1 MQIYKTQ
8 SPIASRSNWLLSIV
22 VLILVTFGVM
32 ALLQGL
38 AIVLVPVIFS
48 VSLDELVAILTGVS
62 SHPQARLAFLFVQG
76 LAGGFTFFVAGLL
89 YAKLID
95 RADFQWKQHVAT
107 TEFKSVVLMILILIA
122 GIIFNSVLIDWNA
135 DFVFPESLSQIE
147 QFLREKEDQLMV
159 LTKFLTDFDSIT
171 EVLAGI
177 LVIGILAGLGEE
189 VFFRGVLQPKLSGY
203 FNNVHAGVWVS
214 AIIFSAIHIQFYGF
228 LPRVFLGA
236 IFGYL
241 YVYSGSL
248 VYPILAH
255 ILNNTFTV
263 IMLYLNKIGIL
274 EFDLE
279 ETGQVPMLMAFAGL
293 IGMILLF
300 RVFKNEQSQLATHE

>member
-8 SPIASRSNWLLSIV
+8 SPIASRSNWFLSLV

-32 ALLQGL
+32 ALFQGL

-48 VSLDELVAILTGVS
+48 VSLDETIAILTGVS

-76 LAGGFTFFVAGLL
+76 IAGGFTFFVAGLL

-95 RADFQWKQHVAT
+95 RADFQWKQHIAT
-107 TEFKSVVLMILILIA
+107 TEFKSIVLMILILIA

-177 LVIGILAGLGEE
+177 FVIGILAGLGEE

-203 FNNVHAGVWVS
+203 FKNVHAGVWVS